1 MKTTTEIIAREGWK
15 AIGIGIVALILC
27 WFFSWECLGFLATL
41 VVLSLLYFYY
51 NPERIPQDTASD
63 VIIAPLDAKITQ
75 IESQEEWIYL
85 ELKKPPCFCG
95 LLRMPF
101 EGNVKIVKNIK
112 GLLGGNDNISQKTT
126 LEFKKDS
133 EKTQLPINSQIKME
147 LYPSSS
153 QYSFYFENS
162 SFKIIDRIGFFLQG
176 KIKMYLPKKTELKV
190 NVGDIIRGGSDILG
204 YLH

>member
-15 AIGIGIVALILC
+15 VIGIGIVALILC

-75 IESQEEWIYL
+75 IESQEEWLYL

-101 EGNVKIVKNIK
+101 EGNVKRFENIK
-112 GLLGGNDNISQKTT
+112 GLLGGNDKIAQKIT
-126 LEFKKDS
+126 LKFEKDLHKES
-133 EKTQLPINSQIKME
+133 LKNPQIKME

-153 QYSFYFENS
+153 SYSLYFEDS
-162 SFKIIDRIGFFLQG
+162 SFKIASRIGFFLQG
-176 KIKMYLPKKTELKV
+176 RVKMYLPKKTELKAS
-190 NVGDIIRGGSDILG
+190 VGDIIRGGSDILG
-204 YLH
+204 YLR